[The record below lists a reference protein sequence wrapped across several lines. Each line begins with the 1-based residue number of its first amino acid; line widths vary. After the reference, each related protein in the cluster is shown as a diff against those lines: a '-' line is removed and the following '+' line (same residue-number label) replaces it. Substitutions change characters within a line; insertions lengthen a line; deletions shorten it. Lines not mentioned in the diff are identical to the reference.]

1 MKKLPVLFLLVAINF
16 LAQGQS
22 TQEWRQ
28 GVVVLSNNLVLT
40 GDLLVHLDF
49 NTVVVNNSNDRLVLP
64 ASIIKSFRYYDK
76 ANNINRQ
83 YLTLDDLQ
91 SGTSAF
97 YELIVQGEY
106 KVVRRQKRIHSIVP
120 DDRDDYVYF
129 TFKDDLLTPIRNFR
143 KKVFPQ
149 LLKESPDL
157 NKWVYEKRLDL
168 NSSET
173 VLLVVMEFNRV
184 WNASQLVA
192 FR

>member
-1 MKKLPVLFLLVAINF
+1 MKKTPVLFLLVAIHF

-22 TQEWRQ
+22 TQEWQQ

-64 ASIIKSFRYYDK
+64 SSTIKSFRYYDK

-83 YLTLDDLQ
+83 FLTLDDLQ
-91 SGTSAF
+91 EGRATF
-97 YELIVQGEY
+97 YELVVQGEY
-106 KVVRRQKRIHSIVP
+106 KIVRKQKRFHSVFP
-120 DDRDDYVYF
+120 DDKEDYLYF
-129 TFKDDLLTPIRNFR
+129 TFNDGMLTPIRNFR

-157 NKWVYEKRLDL
+157 NKWVHANRLDL

-173 VLLVVMEFNRV
+173 ALLVVMEYNRV
-184 WNASQLVA
+184 WHANQLVA
-192 FR
+192 SR